1 MDSAGKYLKTERE
14 IRNLSIEEV
23 SSFTKIRL
31 HLLRAIEED
40 RYGELPP
47 WPYLKGFLTGYAK
60 HLGLD
65 PVAVLRRYDENLRP
79 IEIPKYEPLKP
90 QAKILSPAKRFKA
103 LSFFTVIPALGL
115 FVLVLIYYDSYEPHA
130 GFSSS
135 LLPVQESMA
144 TQADRQKLPAQAVP
158 LSLASPAPVRAE
170 TDYSMTRTVTKEPLP
185 FEISSA
191 ALGTGIET
199 EGERLLLRG
208 EGSAFLCDGQKV
220 YFFTKVQARKDGK
233 ILHVWIR
240 EDKEVNR
247 IEMDVRQPA
256 WSVYSYLTLQPLLA
270 GTWKVEA
277 RDGDDVLSTLTFKA
291 IQPSPAIP

>member
-1 MDSAGKYLKTERE
+1 MSK
-14 IRNLSIEEV
+14 
-23 SSFTKIRL
+23 FTRIRL

-47 WPYLKGFLTGYAK
+47 WPYLKGFFTGYAK

-65 PVAVLRRYDENLRP
+65 PVAVLLRYQENLRP

-103 LSFFTVIPALGL
+103 SSFFTVTLALVL
-115 FVLVLIYYDSYEPHA
+115 FVLVSMYYDSYEPYA

-144 TQADRQKLPAQAVP
+144 TTQADRQKLPAQAVP
-158 LSLASPAPVRAE
+158 ISLVSPAPVKAE
-170 TDYSMTRTVTKEPLP
+170 TDYSMTRTVTRETPP
-185 FEISSA
+185 FEITWA

-208 EGSAFLCDGQKV
+208 KDSAFLCDGQKV

-233 ILHVWIR
+233 IFHVWIR

-247 IEMDVRQPA
+247 IEMDVRKPA